1 MARVLLWSNA
11 FWPLI
16 GGVEVLSEKL
26 TTTLS
31 TRGHQLVVITDE
43 VAGFPNQ
50 SDHNGVAIHRLPML
64 NAVNSGDVQAWV
76 DVRTRVAAIK
86 RAFQPD
92 IVWDYLVQVD
102 SMFHLMTERAWP
114 APTLATLHAAFAPDM
129 IGETSAVRQV
139 IDKAAWITA
148 CSAHALADTRRQM
161 PGIGTRSSVM
171 WNGLDMPRVCPT
183 PLPFNPPTFLCL
195 GRIGSK
201 EEKGF
206 DVAISAMRAV
216 TARFPQARLI
226 VAGDGAGRASLE
238 EHAEHCRMSASVI
251 FLGWVHPD
259 KVYSLINEATAVLM
273 PSRVPEGFG
282 LAALQGQQMARPVV
296 ASRVGGVAEVVLDG
310 DTGLLVNAG
319 SVEALA
325 DAMLRLL
332 EEPASATAMGATGR
346 CRAESEFSFATHVDA
361 YDALL
366 QRLTSP
372 VISLAPE
379 HCNRDTAHQLHR
391 ARAERGTFHWRGGC
405 QHCGADTP
413 AD

>member
-31 TRGHQLVVITDE
+31 TRGHQFVVITDE

-50 SDHNGVAIHRLPML
+50 SQHNGVTIHRLPML

-114 APTLATLHAAFAPDM
+114 APTLATLHAAFAPGM
-129 IGETSAVRQV
+129 IGDASSVRRVMETAV
-139 IDKAAWITA
+139 WITA
-148 CSAHALADTRRQM
+148 CSTHALAETLRQI
-161 PGIGTRSSVM
+161 PGIETPSSVI
-171 WNGLDMPRVCPT
+171 WNGLDMPELCPT

-216 TARFPQARLI
+216 TERVPHARLL
-226 VAGDGAGRASLE
+226 VAGDGAGRDSLE
-238 EHAEHCRMSASVI
+238 EHAAQCHMAASI
-251 FLGWVHPD
+251 TFLGWVHPD
-259 KVYSLINEATAVLM
+259 KVYALINEATAVLM

-310 DTGLLVNAG
+310 VTGLLVDAG

-325 DAMLRLL
+325 HAMLRLI
-332 EEPASATAMGATGR
+332 EEPAFATAVGAAGR
-346 CRAESEFSFATHVDA
+346 CRAESEFSFGKHVDA

-366 QRLTSP
+366 HRLTGP
-372 VISLAPE
+372 
-379 HCNRDTAHQLHR
+379 D
-391 ARAERGTFHWRGGC
+391 ARPAT
-405 QHCGADTP
+405 GALQS
-413 AD
+413 